1 MANKTYTVTV
11 ASGSLYG
18 GGTGNVFYLDG
29 VRNATGPGTIE
40 WVSGSTLRFEQSEGT
55 NDNHPLIFSTNTST
69 SGIISANV
77 TYYLDGSSNQAN
89 YTNTTTF
96 NSATTRYVEIT
107 PSSQTDFYYLC
118 YVHGIGMGGIF
129 DITQNTWG
137 ALPWS
142 NNSWQSLTSIMK
154 PSGFSLPMIL
164 GDEASTPSTGWGSAS
179 WGDNSWGSHINNI
192 GVTGQLL
199 TTVLGDEVSFPGQ
212 GWGGNTWSI
221 GEWGSVNTGNQ
232 IVTGFGLSANLGTV
246 EQTSSTGW
254 GRNTWGSKVWNGF
267 GDVIISGLAMSATV
281 GDELIDTETN
291 RGWGRKGWNVDAWG
305 IGGQALANN
314 FSLPMTLA
322 NVSIDNQINTGWGS
336 DGWGVEGW
344 GESILTVT
352 PTGITMTAFEGSAG
366 LAFDGDAN
374 VTPPG
379 NVATVSAPA
388 TVEAFAAFVAEP
400 TGFPLTMN
408 VTFDPEVISPT
419 GFGLSAALGTAIG
432 DNITFA
438 EVNAFSPGYWGYRST
453 WGFSAWGNGQT
464 NTLVMSMLENFS
476 GADPA
481 PDAEATGQVM
491 AIALAAGDTFDIQ
504 GDANIAPLAAM
515 GWSDGTWGEST
526 WGDGLYRP
534 DTDDIFT
541 ITAALGTAVL
551 DAVTTPTITGLGV
564 QQVRV
569 GTVTVSGEGNVIP
582 TGNNLT
588 IGQGTGTNV
597 LIWNAVD
604 TGSAPTTP
612 PGWQEVPTNAA

>member
-1 MANKTYTVTV
+1 MADKTYNVTV
-11 ASGSLYG
+11 ATGETYSGGS
-18 GGTGNVFYLDG
+18 GNVYFFDSVRYLSFKW
-29 VRNATGPGTIE
+29 VPGA
-40 WVSGSTLRFEQSEGT
+40 TLRLDQSDSS
-55 NDNHPLIFSTNTST
+55 NNFHPLIFSTTTST
-69 SGIISANV
+69 AGIISSGV
-77 TYYLDGSSNQAN
+77 TYYLDGASNQAN

-96 NSATTRYVEIT
+96 NAATTRYIEIT
-107 PSSQTDFYYLC
+107 ASSYSDFYYLC
-118 YVHGIGMGGIF
+118 YIHGISMGG
-129 DITQNTWG
+129 DMDMV
-137 ALPWS
+137 
-142 NNSWQSLTSIMK
+142 NNSW
-154 PSGFSLPMIL
+154 
-164 GDEASTPSTGWGSAS
+164 SANA
-179 WGDNSWGSHINNI
+179 WGDNSYNSLTSNI
-192 GVTGQLL
+192 PVTGQLL
-199 TTVLGDEVSFPGQ
+199 TTVLGDEVTFPGQ
-212 GWGGNTWSI
+212 GWGGNTWNV

-232 IVTGFGLSANLGTV
+232 LVTGFSLSANLGTV

-254 GRNTWGSKVWNGF
+254 GRNTWGSGIWNGF
-267 GDVIISGLAMSATV
+267 GDVILSGLAMTATV

-314 FSLPMTLA
+314 FPMTMTLA
-322 NVSIDNQINTGWGS
+322 SVGVLNEINTGWGS

-352 PTGITMTAFEGSAG
+352 PTGIVMTAFEGSAG
-366 LAFDGDAN
+366 LAFDGDSN
-374 VTPPG
+374 LTLTG
-379 NVATVSAPA
+379 NSLTMAAPA
-388 TVEAFAAFVAEP
+388 TVDAFAAFVAEP
-400 TGFPLTMN
+400 TGLPMSIQQ
-408 VTFDPEVISPT
+408 TFDSPT
-419 GFGLSAALGTAIG
+419 VTPTGIALTATLGDESSAPNTI
-432 DNITFA
+432 A

-481 PDAEATGQVM
+481 PDAVVTGNVM
-491 AIALAAGDTFDIQ
+491 AIALAAGDTFDIT

-515 GWSDGTWGEST
+515 GWGDGTWSEST

-534 DTDDIFT
+534 DTDDIFPL
-541 ITAALGTAVL
+541 TAALGTAVL
-551 DAVTTPTITGLGV
+551 DAVTQPTITGLGV

-569 GTVTVSGEGNVIP
+569 GNVTVIGEGNVIP

-588 IGQGTGTNV
+588 ISQGTGTNV